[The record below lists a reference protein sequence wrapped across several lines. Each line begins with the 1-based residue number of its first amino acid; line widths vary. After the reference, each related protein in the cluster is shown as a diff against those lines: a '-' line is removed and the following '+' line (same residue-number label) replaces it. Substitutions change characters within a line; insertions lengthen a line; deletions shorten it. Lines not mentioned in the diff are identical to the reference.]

1 MSPGLRPSRSGAL
14 GSSQGGLLRGPARH
28 EHPTVRTT
36 SPADRTAQP
45 PLGLQRPL
53 PVSLVL
59 LTDPQSTGREK
70 TVLELKQTQAG
81 LILPDQQPVSSQD
94 VDL

>member
-14 GSSQGGLLRGPARH
+14 GSSQGGLLRGPTRQ
-28 EHPTVRTT
+28 EHPTARTT

-45 PLGLQRPL
+45 PLGLQLPL

-70 TVLELKQTQAG
+70 TVLELRQTQGG
-81 LILPDQQPVSSQD
+81 LIRPDQQPVSSQD